1 MAWYNWIISI
11 LLFIVVPVS
20 VICWRKTAAVAIVKG
35 KYDKKKFIIASISQ
49 TLFYWFLG
57 AFHLCA
63 IFNVLVWTFI
73 FGGISL
79 IIIFYNL
86 ANVFINRA
94 GAKTLNKLGLLQD
107 FIVGLIIT
115 VYLIYIIPEGFE
127 ELQTIVTAIVAAVYG
142 GLLTLTGVAWTIK
155 HNKDIL
161 KKESIERIKPFLAI
175 DTSLELIDYK
185 HIRQIVFATNFED
198 IKIGSD
204 NTYYLGRPIF
214 RNVGDNVCV
223 LDYIRINNKK
233 YRLISPYTIL
243 KGQQFYL
250 TTNNIIR
257 SIGLK
262 DEKLKEISLGIY
274 DIAYNLYEFK
284 LVFDVVATST
294 PENYIEFEGVPEKM
308 VVRQQNGLILY
319 KSIKIKYIDCSSE
332 SIIDDKQIVE
342 DRTINEM
349 KTEFKESYKVD
360 FDKGDNK

>member
-20 VICWRKTAAVAIVKG
+20 VIFWRKTAAVAIVKG

-63 IFNVLVWTFI
+63 IFNVLVWTLI

-142 GLLTLTGVAWTIK
+142 GLLTLTGVAWTIRTERNALNQQEEK
-155 HNKDIL
+155 RIKDIKL
-161 KKESIERIKPFLAI
+161 EEQKKYKPLFNIYKGELPEKYATVECNKFKNIQEIAFEFAGDRSNAHKAIIEDFSIENTDF
-175 DTSLELIDYK
+175 TEFY
-185 HIRQIVFATNFED
+185 IRG
-198 IKIGSD
+198 IKINSLTYLRNADLFVRRNQTLLLTFDNECLYLNEPLNSLSLIVDDIIGNAYEVKLAFQSD
-204 NTYYLGRPIF
+204 CKNTITIIG
-214 RNVGDNVCV
+214 NK
-223 LDYIRINNKK
+223 RIT
-233 YRLISPYTIL
+233 L
-243 KGQQFYL
+243 
-250 TTNNIIR
+250 
-257 SIGLK
+257 
-262 DEKLKEISLGIY
+262 
-274 DIAYNLYEFK
+274 
-284 LVFDVVATST
+284 
-294 PENYIEFEGVPEKM
+294 
-308 VVRQQNGLILY
+308 
-319 KSIKIKYIDCSSE
+319 
-332 SIIDDKQIVE
+332 E
-342 DRTINEM
+342 DMI
-349 KTEFKESYKVD
+349 
-360 FDKGDNK
+360 

>member
-1 MAWYNWIISI
+1 MTIPII
-11 LLFIVVPVS
+11 
-20 VICWRKTAAVAIVKG
+20 
-35 KYDKKKFIIASISQ
+35 
-49 TLFYWFLG
+49 
-57 AFHLCA
+57 
-63 IFNVLVWTFI
+63 
-73 FGGISL
+73 
-79 IIIFYNL
+79 
-86 ANVFINRA
+86 
-94 GAKTLNKLGLLQD
+94 
-107 FIVGLIIT
+107 
-115 VYLIYIIPEGFE
+115 
-127 ELQTIVTAIVAAVYG
+127 
-142 GLLTLTGVAWTIK
+142 
-155 HNKDIL
+155 
-161 KKESIERIKPFLAI
+161 
-175 DTSLELIDYK
+175 
-185 HIRQIVFATNFED
+185 
-198 IKIGSD
+198 
-204 NTYYLGRPIF
+204 LGRPIF